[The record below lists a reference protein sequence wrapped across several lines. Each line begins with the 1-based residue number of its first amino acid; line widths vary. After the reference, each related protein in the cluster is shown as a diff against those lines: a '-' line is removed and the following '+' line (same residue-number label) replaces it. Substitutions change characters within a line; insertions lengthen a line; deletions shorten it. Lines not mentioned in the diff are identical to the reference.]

1 MNSPRTTA
9 DIIAELSE
17 ADQAAVAKH
26 MARIELALERRRL
39 ISVLEPYIRQWI
51 REEINGHNS

>member
-1 MNSPRTTA
+1 MNNTRTSA

-17 ADQAAVAKH
+17 ADRTAVAKH

-39 ISVLEPYIRQWI
+39 IGILEPYIRQWI
-51 REEINGHNS
+51 REEINAPNS

>member
-1 MNSPRTTA
+1 MTRTTA

-26 MARIELALERRRL
+26 MARIELELERRRL
-39 ISVLEPYIRQWI
+39 ISLLEPYIRQWI
-51 REEINGHNS
+51 REEINGPIA